1 MCMDHNNY
9 LFYYVDVPQ
18 QNNPEGSKYIIM
30 LYLAIIA
37 FFILLSFVF

>member
-1 MCMDHNNY
+1 MDHNNY

-18 QNNPEGSKYIIM
+18 QNNNPKDSKYIIM

>member
-1 MCMDHNNY
+1 MDHNNY